1 MNPNNLFVING
12 YLTKAPVL
20 RDSENGK
27 HYAFLNLAV
36 DNGYGKDSKPDYLSV
51 AVWGKQAENCVKYL
65 VKGQNVSV
73 SGPIR
78 TVMGKDKQ
86 LHVKLNA
93 EAIQFGKKPQL
104 SKEKDQA
111 AEVEKIES
119 TSAEP
124 VEDPSPIEPP
134 EEFFAEEPTEDTDLD
149 I

>member
-1 MNPNNLFVING
+1 MNPNNLFILNG
-12 YLTKAPVL
+12 NLTKAPVL
-20 RDSENGK
+20 RETENGK

-36 DNGYGKDSKPDYLSV
+36 DSGYGKDAKPDYLSV

-78 TVMGKDKQ
+78 TVMGKDRQ

-93 EAIQFGKKPQL
+93 VEVNFGRKPQL
-104 SKEKDQA
+104 AKDKELT
-111 AEVEKIES
+111 AEVEK
-119 TSAEP
+119 TEP
-124 VEDPSPIEPP
+124 VEDPTPVELP
-134 EEFFAEEPTEDTDLD
+134 EEYFTNEPTEEPDMD

>member
-1 MNPNNLFVING
+1 MNPNNFFILNG
-12 YLTKAPVL
+12 NLTKAPIL
-20 RDSENGK
+20 RETENGK

-36 DNGYGKDSKPDYLSV
+36 DNGYGKDAKPDYLSV

-65 VKGQNVSV
+65 VKGQNVTV

-93 EAIQFGKKPQL
+93 VDVAFGRKPQL
-104 SKEKDQA
+104 AKEKEQSS
-111 AEVEKIES
+111 EVEK
-119 TSAEP
+119 TDAVKDEP
-124 VEDPSPIEPP
+124 VEDPSPVELP
-134 EEFFAEEPTEDTDLD
+134 EEYFSNEPSEEPDMD

>member
-36 DNGYGKDSKPDYLSV
+36 DNGYGKDAKPDYLSV

-111 AEVEKIES
+111 AEVEKIEP